1 MNINPEHQA
10 KQEQIRNL
18 EQELIETQE
27 EVMQYQ
33 NLGDNHTADVYNRR
47 CVEIKKSI
55 DALKME
61 IGGNDES

>member
-10 KQEQIRNL
+10 KEEQIRNL

-33 NLGDNHTADVYNRR
+33 NLETIIPLMYITEGARR
-47 CVEIKKSI
+47 
-55 DALKME
+55 D
-61 IGGNDES
+61 